1 MYADRSVNDMQK
13 PKHLVVLIPL
23 LVIGLFSCTTKKD
36 GFAYR
41 VFHNTTTRYNGFFNA
56 KEAMKQGQLKIAEA
70 YQENYDSILPI
81 FLYGDE
87 AAAQRAY
94 PDMERAIEKSSL
106 VIERHNMKPSK
117 AASKK
122 MKRPIKNKWI
132 DDNYLLIGQ
141 SYFYKKDFF
150 KAEELFL
157 YVSRKYK
164 EKDMQ
169 AKSSTWL
176 ARTYMEQGEWTKAKN
191 ALLKAEQL
199 KGLEDEERADVLL
212 VFTDFHIRQRD
223 YKEAIETLEEAIPLI
238 KKKKDRA
245 RPTFI
250 LAQLNQ
256 FTNKSEDAILRYREV
271 LTLRPEYEMEFYA
284 RIFQAMAY
292 DRKGGNSQAIKDELI
307 KMLKDD
313 KNIEYRDQ
321 IYYALAQIEF
331 EERNR
336 DQGIEYLKLSLQ
348 EETGNVKQRTKSFL
362 KLADLY
368 LDERI
373 YEDAQAYYDSTFSNI
388 AEDHPRYEDVKNKAE
403 SLTDLVEN
411 LMVIEYEDSIQ
422 AICSLSDEDRM
433 KKMRK
438 IVRQL
443 EEEEERRK
451 EEEAR
456 RLAQLAEQGG
466 GATGDF
472 WAYNDQLK
480 AIGKQ
485 DFDGY
490 WGDRPLEDNWRR
502 RNKIQDL
509 FEGGDEEEEIVEE
522 TEQEEEI
529 QGNKIPTP
537 EELLAELPCS
547 DAELIESDA
556 NIANAFY
563 NAGVVYKEKLNDVE
577 NAIERWEVLVNR
589 YDDSEVHPTA
599 YYQLYRTYLYRE
611 QEEDYQNP
619 FCGTCNSPYWGNI
632 ILDKYPGSEWA
643 TLVENPEYED
653 YVEILRAE
661 ERAAYEELYQKYSYR
676 NYQDVVLK
684 ATEVINNEPE
694 NHLLC
699 KYRLLKAFATGNL
712 ESMLGGT
719 TAYVG
724 ELQSVIESCPDTEEA
739 AAAQEILSAING
751 EVKEVKE
758 EEIAPKEEEKESI
771 FTYAANERHYFA
783 IIFDVGSADVNQL
796 KAKASDFNTKYFQS
810 SGLRVSSNLLDRQR
824 QIILVKTFLKL
835 DKAKDYWK
843 TFTSNDGDLK
853 EINEA
858 GYKIVLVSKSNYVTL
873 FKSKEVDQYMDFFES
888 NYNFE

>member
-13 PKHLVVLIPL
+13 PRHLFVFIPL
-23 LVIGLFSCTTKKD
+23 LVISLFSCTTKKD

-56 KEAMKQGQLKIAEA
+56 KEAMKEGQLKIAEA

-94 PDMERAIEKSSL
+94 PDMERVIEKSSL

-122 MKRPIKNKWI
+122 MKRPVKNKWI

-176 ARTYMEQGEWTKAKN
+176 ARTYMEQGEWAKAKN
-191 ALLKAEQL
+191 ALLKTEQL
-199 KGLEDEERADVLL
+199 KGLEEVDRADVLL

-223 YKEAIETLEEAIPLI
+223 YSEAIKTIGEAIPLI
-238 KKKKDRA
+238 KTKKDRA
-245 RPTFI
+245 RPTFV

-256 FTNKSEDAILRYREV
+256 FTNKSENAIARYREV
-271 LTLRPEYEMEFYA
+271 LTLRPAYEMEFYA

-292 DRKGGNSQAIKDELI
+292 DRKGGNSQAIKEELI
-307 KMLKDD
+307 NMLKDD

-331 EERNR
+331 EER
-336 DQGIEYLKLSLQ
+336 DTEQGIEYLKLSLQ

-362 KLADLY
+362 KLADLH
-368 LDERI
+368 LEERV
-373 YEDAQAYYDSTFSNI
+373 YQDAQAYYDSTYTNI
-388 AEDHPRYEDVKNKAE
+388 AEDHPRYEDVKNKAQ

-411 LMVIEYEDSIQ
+411 LLVIEHEDSIQ

-433 KKMRK
+433 KKMRE

-443 EEEEERRK
+443 EEEQERRR

-456 RLAQLAEQGG
+456 RLAQIAEQGG
-466 GATGDF
+466 AATGDF
-472 WAYNDQLK
+472 WIYNDQLK

-485 DFDGY
+485 DFNEY

-509 FEGGDEEEEIVEE
+509 FEGGDEKEEVVEEIKQVEE
-522 TEQEEEI
+522 QQED
-529 QGNKIPTP
+529 KIPTP

-547 DAELIESDA
+547 EAEMIESDIS
-556 NIANAFY
+556 IANAFY
-563 NAGVVYKEKLNDVE
+563 NAGVVYKEKLSDVE

-589 YDDSEVHPTA
+589 YEDSEVHPTA

-611 QEEDYQNP
+611 QEEGYQNP
-619 FCGTCNSPYWGNI
+619 FCGTCNSEYWGGI

-643 TLVENPEYED
+643 TLVDNPEYED
-653 YVEILRAE
+653 YVEIIRAE
-661 ERAAYEELYQKYSYR
+661 ERAAYEELYQNYSYR
-676 NYQDVVLK
+676 DFQDVVLK
-684 ATEVINNEPE
+684 ATEVIKNEPE

-712 ESMLGGT
+712 ESMIGGKT
-719 TAYVG
+719 SYVG
-724 ELQSVIESCPDTEEA
+724 ELQGVIESCPETEEA
-739 AAAQEILSAING
+739 AAAQEILSTING
-751 EVKEVKE
+751 EVKEVKNE
-758 EEIAPKEEEKESI
+758 EDEPEKEEQESI
-771 FTYAANERHYFA
+771 FTYTENERHYFA
-783 IIFDVGSADVNQL
+783 IIFNVGEADVNQL
-796 KAKASDFNTKYFQS
+796 KAKASDFNTKNYQS

-824 QIILVKTFLKL
+824 QIVLVKTFVKL
-835 DKAKDYWK
+835 DKAKNYWSA
-843 TFTSNDGDLK
+843 FTSNDSDLK

-873 FKSKEVDQYMDFFES
+873 FKSKEVDEYMEFFES
-888 NYNFE
+888 NYKFE